1 MWFWTLPFAANMMK
15 NMKRNPTN
23 PAISNDQMGG
33 GEWSNR
39 GRIVRSQLWQKLWR
53 KIFFLRHF
61 HKIHAPQVPIMCP
74 TWQLQWIFFSGS
86 ASELKIPLLKGF
98 VPPTHFQKQ
107 VGWRNWLAFI
117 HFLSLFICLYPCLT
131 ISPNYIHF
139 YQFFINCSPF
149 SSSSSTVMHVQC
161 SSMLSNFSLFRFLNP
176 IYLTPPCSLP
186 LWVSHWGLL
195 VKQFLCRN
203 YHRCHNHSFLLVYFF
218 FVRFFVFF
226 DNLEHGQ
233 WSVPSLCFSSGSQG
247 KSYQSQLNSLAGH
260 KWKI

>member
-1 MWFWTLPFAANMMK
+1 MCAETWTKYGVIHDMWFWTLPFAANMMK

-107 VGWRNWLAFI
+107 VGWWNWLVECRLQ
-117 HFLSLFICLYPCLT
+117 H
-131 ISPNYIHF
+131 
-139 YQFFINCSPF
+139 
-149 SSSSSTVMHVQC
+149 SSRSWYSCPDQP
-161 SSMLSNFSLFRFLNP
+161 SNSFR
-176 IYLTPPCSLP
+176 
-186 LWVSHWGLL
+186 
-195 VKQFLCRN
+195 
-203 YHRCHNHSFLLVYFF
+203 
-218 FVRFFVFF
+218 
-226 DNLEHGQ
+226 
-233 WSVPSLCFSSGSQG
+233 
-247 KSYQSQLNSLAGH
+247 
-260 KWKI
+260 